1 MNLFETETLLL
12 FCGGGLLLCL
22 AAIVIDRFNFPQR
35 RFRPK
40 RIAVNANGPRRDRT
54 GAHVLDESHRAASTS
69 ASPEPPSSSRADDPT
84 GTIDPTE
91 KTETP

>member
-1 MNLFETETLLL
+1 MNLFDTDTLLL
-12 FCGGGLLLCL
+12 FCGGGLLLCI

-54 GAHVLDESHRAASTS
+54 GAHVLDESHRDAPTPDEHRSSTS
-69 ASPEPPSSSRADDPT
+69 PT
-84 GTIDPTE
+84 PIDPTE
-91 KTETP
+91 KPETS

>member
-1 MNLFETETLLL
+1 MNLFDTDTLLL

-40 RIAVNANGPRRDRT
+40 RIAVNPNGPRRDRT
-54 GAHVLDESHRAASTS
+54 GAHVLDESHRDSPTPDGQAPSTS
-69 ASPEPPSSSRADDPT
+69 PI
-84 GTIDPTE
+84 TIDPTE
-91 KTETP
+91 KPETS